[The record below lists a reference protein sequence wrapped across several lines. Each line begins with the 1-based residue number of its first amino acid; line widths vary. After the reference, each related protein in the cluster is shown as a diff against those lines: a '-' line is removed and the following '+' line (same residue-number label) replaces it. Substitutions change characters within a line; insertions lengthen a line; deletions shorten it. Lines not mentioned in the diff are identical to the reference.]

1 MAWIVICKKLQYQLK
16 HKSNSMMKNSCRLK
30 TFNSAESVVLTYS
43 CTDNP
48 VNLLLGPVIDNV
60 ATVECN

>member
-1 MAWIVICKKLQYQLK
+1 M
-16 HKSNSMMKNSCRLK
+16 HKSNYSKMKNSCRLK
-30 TFNSAESVVLTYS
+30 TFNRAESVVLTYS

-48 VNLLLGPVIDNV
+48 ANLLLGSVIDNV